1 MVGRTTPD
9 QVGLGLWR
17 EKMKKET
24 NKNDF
29 LVFFL

>member
-1 MVGRTTPD
+1 MVGRITPAAD
-9 QVGLGLWR
+9 LWR

>member
-24 NKNDF
+24 YKNDF